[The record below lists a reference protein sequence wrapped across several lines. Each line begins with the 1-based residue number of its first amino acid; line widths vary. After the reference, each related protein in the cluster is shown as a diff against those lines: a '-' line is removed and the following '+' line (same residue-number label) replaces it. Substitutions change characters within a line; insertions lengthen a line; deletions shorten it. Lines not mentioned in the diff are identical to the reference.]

1 MRAIQS
7 SKDSHSFSCVRH
19 RRPRFLSHIIH
30 ATIADWQRGSRMTF
44 MLPKQNTK
52 KPLSLLFSLLS
63 LTGRSGVHVR
73 DAYAPAPSFPLSFV
87 RSFALSGSLALT
99 LTHRGRVVSAG
110 VRSYGG
116 TGPAVVRALGGRYGH
131 ASPSAH
137 RLRRTAYDVPGSVIE
152 FSYTPIDDLITE
164 LDFPIGTRKQ
174 RVAQP
179 STGEWYGKNRSV
191 GPRLWP
197 RRGKSGH
204 HASGR
209 VHQRWTSVPVP
220 PGPESGPPRTRPEPV
235 KMGSPEGRHALRV
248 LFRARRRGHHTR
260 VR

>member
-1 MRAIQS
+1 
-7 SKDSHSFSCVRH
+7 
-19 RRPRFLSHIIH
+19 
-30 ATIADWQRGSRMTF
+30 MTF

-52 KPLSLLFSLLS
+52 KTSLPPPFRFSRSLVGRAFTYATRTLPRRPSLS
-63 LTGRSGVHVR
+63 R
-73 DAYAPAPSFPLSFV
+73 SFV
-87 RSFALSGSLALT
+87 RSLSRSLALT